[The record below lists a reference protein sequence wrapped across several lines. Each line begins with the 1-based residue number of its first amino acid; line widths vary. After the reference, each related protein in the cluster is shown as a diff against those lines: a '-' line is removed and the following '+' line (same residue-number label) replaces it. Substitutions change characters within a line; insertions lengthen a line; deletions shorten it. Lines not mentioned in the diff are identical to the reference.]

1 MKRILFCTAIAAVA
15 LTSCSN
21 DDFLGDVP
29 GNNPSAVTAKEISFS
44 GEAGK
49 TSRGTRADGDKTGK
63 DAANLLHNN
72 FIVFGCKTAN
82 KATQTVYD
90 HYNVNW
96 IDNNTK
102 WEYIDQA
109 KNNLNTT
116 ATKQTIKYWDYSATD
131 YKFVAF
137 SLGEATQG
145 TDVKITKVDAG
156 ATTYTLTGTAAN
168 LSRCY
173 VADRI
178 TAKAETT
185 TGTNEIKYGQP
196 VSFKFHSL
204 GTKVNIGLY
213 ETIPGYSIN
222 SVKFYES
229 NSTDAASSDTPT
241 LFAASAT
248 IPTDDSNKE
257 KSAKVTFGEDNKVS
271 VSWEEEEVTKAAVTK
286 DTKIKFEALPKVNKE
301 GDETEGELYLS
312 REDNKKKCTVASVNA
327 VIPSDGVGELT
338 LKIDYTLIATDGSGE
353 TIKVKGAKATI
364 PAAQTNWESN
374 KAYTYIFKISDNTN
388 GSTGGSSVGLSPITF
403 EAIVT
408 DITGGEHETEVKK
421 NQDTNG
427 QQ

>member
-1 MKRILFCTAIAAVA
+1 MKRYLFCTAIAAMA

-49 TSRGTRADGDKTGK
+49 TSRGTRADGDKTGA

-82 KATQTVYD
+82 HATQTVYD

-96 IDNNTK
+96 NNNDTK
-102 WEYIDQA
+102 WVYIDQA
-109 KNNLNTT
+109 KNELNTT

-137 SLGEATQG
+137 SVGEATQG
-145 TDVKITKVDAG
+145 TDVKITKVDAN

-178 TAKAETT
+178 TAKPETAS
-185 TGTNEIKYGQP
+185 GSNEVKYGQP

-213 ETIPGYSIN
+213 ETIPGYSIK

-229 NSTDAASSDTPT
+229 STDATPSDTPT
-241 LFAASAT
+241 LFATSAT

-257 KSAKVTFGEDNKVS
+257 KSAKVTFGDDNKVS
-271 VSWEEEEVTKAAVTK
+271 VSWEEEDVTKAAVTK
-286 DTKIKFEALPKVNKE
+286 DTKIKFEALPKVKKE
-301 GDETEGELYLS
+301 GDEEEGDLYLS
-312 REDNKKKCTVASVNA
+312 REDNKKNCTVASENA
-327 VIPSDGVGELT
+327 VIPSNGIGTLT

-353 TIKVKGAKATI
+353 TIEVKGATATI
-364 PAAQTNWESN
+364 PAEQTTWESN
-374 KAYTYIFKISDNTN
+374 KAYTYIFKISDKTN
-388 GSTGGSSVGLSPITF
+388 GSTGGDTIGLKPITF

-408 DITGGEHETEVKK
+408 DITGGEHETEVK
-421 NQDTNG
+421 NN
-427 QQ
+427 

>member
-1 MKRILFCTAIAAVA
+1 MKRTLFCTAIAAVA
-15 LTSCSN
+15 ITSCSS
-21 DDFLGDVP
+21 DDFLGEVP
-29 GNNPSAVTAKEISFS
+29 GNTPSAVTAKEISFS

-49 TSRGTRADGDKTGK
+49 TSRGTRADGDKTGA

-82 KATQTVYD
+82 NATQTVYD

-96 IDNNTK
+96 IDNDTK
-102 WEYIDQA
+102 WEYIGQT
-109 KNNLNTT
+109 KNALNET
-116 ATKQTIKYWDYSATD
+116 ATNQTIKYWDYSAND

-145 TDVKITKVDAG
+145 TDVKITKVDAN
-156 ATTYTLTGTAAN
+156 ANTYTLTGTAAN

-178 TAKAETT
+178 TAERETA
-185 TGTNEIKYGQP
+185 TGPNEVKYGQP

-222 SVKFYES
+222 SVKFYEG
-229 NSTDAASSDTPT
+229 NGEDATSSETPT
-241 LFAASAT
+241 LFATSET
-248 IPTDDSNKE
+248 IPTDDSNKK
-257 KSAKVTFGEDNKVS
+257 KSAKVTFGDDNKVS
-271 VSWEEEEVTKAAVTK
+271 VSWEEEDVTKAAVTK
-286 DTKIKFEALPKVNKE
+286 ASKITFEALPKVDQE
-301 GDETEGELYLS
+301 SAETTGKNYLS
-312 REDNKKKCTVASVNA
+312 REDNKKNCSVASVNA
-327 VIPSDGVGELT
+327 VIPSNGIGALT

-353 TIKVKGAKATI
+353 TIEVKGANATI
-364 PAAQTNWESN
+364 PAEQTIWESN

-388 GSTGGSSVGLSPITF
+388 GSTGGSSVGLNPITF

-421 NQDTNG
+421 
-427 QQ
+427 

>member
-1 MKRILFCTAIAAVA
+1 MKRYLFCTAIAAVA
-15 LTSCSN
+15 LTSCSS
-21 DDFLGDVP
+21 DDFLGEVP

-49 TSRGTRADGDKTGK
+49 TSRGTRADGDKTGA

-82 KATQTVYD
+82 HATQTVYD

-96 IDNNTK
+96 NNNDTK
-102 WEYIDQA
+102 WVYIDQA
-109 KNNLNTT
+109 KNELNTT

-137 SLGEATQG
+137 SVGEATQG
-145 TDVKITKVDAG
+145 TDVKITKVDAN

-178 TAKAETT
+178 TAKPETAS
-185 TGTNEIKYGQP
+185 GSNEVKYGQP

-213 ETIPGYSIN
+213 ETIPGYSIK

-229 NSTDAASSDTPT
+229 STDATPSDTPT
-241 LFAASAT
+241 LFATSAT
-248 IPTDDSNKE
+248 IPKDDSNKE
-257 KSAKVTFGEDNKVS
+257 KSAKVTFGDDNKVS
-271 VSWEEEEVTKAAVTK
+271 VSWEEEDVTKAAVTK
-286 DTKIKFEALPKVNKE
+286 DTKIKFEALPKVKKE
-301 GDETEGELYLS
+301 GDEEEGDLYLS
-312 REDNKKKCTVASVNA
+312 REDNKKNCTVASENA
-327 VIPSDGVGELT
+327 VIPSNGIGTLT

-353 TIKVKGAKATI
+353 TIEVKGATATI
-364 PAAQTNWESN
+364 PAEQTNWESN
-374 KAYTYIFKISDNTN
+374 KAYTYIFKISDKTN
-388 GSTGGSSVGLSPITF
+388 GSTGGDTIGLKPITF

-408 DITGGEHETEVKK
+408 DITGGEHETEVK
-421 NQDTNG
+421 NN
-427 QQ
+427 

>member
-1 MKRILFCTAIAAVA
+1 MKRYLFCTAIAAVA
-15 LTSCSN
+15 LTSCSS

-49 TSRGTRADGDKTGK
+49 TSRGTRADGDKTGA

-72 FIVFGCKTAN
+72 FIVFGCKTTNN
-82 KATQTVYD
+82 KTQTVYD

-96 IDNNTK
+96 INNDTK
-102 WEYIDQA
+102 WEYIGQT
-109 KNNLNTT
+109 KNALNET
-116 ATKQTIKYWDYSATD
+116 ATNQTIKYWDYSATD

-137 SLGEATQG
+137 SVGEATQG
-145 TDVKITKVDAG
+145 TDVKISKVDAN

-178 TAKAETT
+178 TAKPETAS
-185 TGTNEIKYGQP
+185 GSNEVKYGQP

-213 ETIPGYSIN
+213 ETIPGYSIK

-229 NSTDAASSDTPT
+229 STDATPSDTPT
-241 LFAASAT
+241 LFATSAT
-248 IPTDDSNKE
+248 IPTDESNKE
-257 KSAKVTFGEDNKVS
+257 KSAKVTFGDDNKVS
-271 VSWEEEEVTKAAVTK
+271 VSWEEEDVTKAAVTK
-286 DTKIKFEALPKVNKE
+286 DTKIKFEALPKVKKE
-301 GDETEGELYLS
+301 GDEEEGDLYLS
-312 REDNKKKCTVASVNA
+312 REDNKKNCTVASENA
-327 VIPSDGVGELT
+327 VIPSNGIGTLT

-353 TIKVKGAKATI
+353 TIEVKGATATI
-364 PAAQTNWESN
+364 PAEQTNWESN
-374 KAYTYIFKISDNTN
+374 KAYTYIFKISDKTN
-388 GSTGGSSVGLSPITF
+388 GSTGGDTIGLKPITF

-408 DITGGEHETEVKK
+408 DITGGEHETEVK
-421 NQDTNG
+421 NN
-427 QQ
+427 

>member
-1 MKRILFCTAIAAVA
+1 MKRYLFCTAIAAMA

-49 TSRGTRADGDKTGK
+49 TSRGTRADGDKTGA

-72 FIVFGCKTAN
+72 FIVFGCKTTNN
-82 KATQTVYD
+82 KTQTVYD

-96 IDNNTK
+96 INNDTK

-109 KNNLNTT
+109 KNVLNTT
-116 ATKQTIKYWDYSATD
+116 ATKQAIKYWDYSATD

-145 TDVKITKVDAG
+145 TDVKITKVDAS
-156 ATTYTLTGTAAN
+156 ATSYTLTGTAAN
-168 LSRCY
+168 LSKCY

-178 TAKAETT
+178 TAKSEPA
-185 TGTNEIKYGQP
+185 TGSNEVKYGQP

-213 ETIPGYSIN
+213 ETIPGYSIK

-229 NSTDAASSDTPT
+229 STDATPSDTPT
-241 LFAASAT
+241 LFATSAT

-257 KSAKVTFGEDNKVS
+257 KSAKVTFGDDNKVS
-271 VSWEEEEVTKAAVTK
+271 VSWEEEDVTKAAVTK
-286 DTKIKFEALPKVNKE
+286 DTKIKFKALPKVEKE
-301 GDETEGELYLS
+301 GDEEEGDLYLS
-312 REDNKKKCTVASVNA
+312 REDNKKNCTVASENA
-327 VIPSDGVGELT
+327 VIPSNGIGTLT

-353 TIKVKGAKATI
+353 TIEVKGATATI
-364 PAAQTNWESN
+364 PSEQTNWESN
-374 KAYTYIFKISDNTN
+374 KAYTYIFKISDKTN
-388 GSTGGSSVGLSPITF
+388 GSTGGDTIGLKPITF

-408 DITGGEHETEVKK
+408 DITGGEHETEVK
-421 NQDTNG
+421 NN
-427 QQ
+427 

>member
-1 MKRILFCTAIAAVA
+1 MKRYLFCTAIAAMA
-15 LTSCSN
+15 LTSCSS
-21 DDFLGDVP
+21 DDFLGEVP
-29 GNNPSAVTAKEISFS
+29 GNNPNAVTAKEISFS

-49 TSRGTRADGDKTGK
+49 TSRGTRADGDKTGA

-82 KATQTVYD
+82 NATQTVYD

-96 IDNNTK
+96 NNNDTK
-102 WEYIDQA
+102 WVYIDQA
-109 KNNLNTT
+109 KNELNTT

-137 SLGEATQG
+137 SVGEATQG
-145 TDVKITKVDAG
+145 TDVKITKVDAN

-178 TAKAETT
+178 TAKPETASES
-185 TGTNEIKYGQP
+185 NEVKYGQP

-213 ETIPGYSIN
+213 ETIPGYSIK

-229 NSTDAASSDTPT
+229 STDATPSDTPT
-241 LFAASAT
+241 LFATSAT

-257 KSAKVTFGEDNKVS
+257 KSAKVTFGDDNKVS
-271 VSWEEEEVTKAAVTK
+271 VSWEEEDVTKAAVTK
-286 DTKIKFEALPKVNKE
+286 DTKIKFEALPKVKKE
-301 GDETEGELYLS
+301 GDEEEGDLYLS
-312 REDNKKKCTVASVNA
+312 REDNKKNCTVASENA
-327 VIPSDGVGELT
+327 VIPSNGIGTLT

-353 TIKVKGAKATI
+353 TIEVKGATATI
-364 PAAQTNWESN
+364 PAEQTNWESN
-374 KAYTYIFKISDNTN
+374 KAYTYIFKISDKTN
-388 GSTGGSSVGLSPITF
+388 GSTGGDTIGLKPITF

-408 DITGGEHETEVKK
+408 DITGGEHETEVK
-421 NQDTNG
+421 NN
-427 QQ
+427 

>member
-1 MKRILFCTAIAAVA
+1 MKRYLFCTAIAAVA
-15 LTSCSN
+15 LTSCSS
-21 DDFLGDVP
+21 DDFLGEVP

-49 TSRGTRADGDKTGK
+49 TSRGTRADGDKTGA

-72 FIVFGCKTAN
+72 FIVFGCKTIKD
-82 KATQTVYD
+82 KAQTVYD

-96 IDNNTK
+96 INNDTK
-102 WEYIDQA
+102 WEYIGQT
-109 KNNLNTT
+109 KNTLNET
-116 ATKQTIKYWDYSATD
+116 ATNQTIKYWDYSAAD

-137 SLGEATQG
+137 SLGGATQG
-145 TDVKITKVDAG
+145 TEVKITKVDAN
-156 ATTYTLTGTAAN
+156 ATSYTLTGTAAN

-178 TAKAETT
+178 TAKPETAS
-185 TGTNEIKYGQP
+185 GSNEVKYGQP

-213 ETIPGYSIN
+213 ETIPGYSIK

-229 NSTDAASSDTPT
+229 SSDATPSETPT
-241 LFAASAT
+241 LFASNAT

-257 KSAKVTFGEDNKVS
+257 KSAKVTFGDDNKVT

-286 DTKIKFEALPKVNKE
+286 DTKIKFQALPKVNQEANEASGKE
-301 GDETEGELYLS
+301 YLS
-312 REDNKKKCTVASVNA
+312 REDNKKNCTVASVNA
-327 VIPSDGVGELT
+327 VIPSDGVGALT

-353 TIKVKGAKATI
+353 TIEVKGATATI
-364 PAAQTNWESN
+364 PAAQTTWESN
-374 KAYTYIFKISDNTN
+374 KAYTYIFKISDKTN
-388 GSTGGSSVGLSPITF
+388 GSTGGETIGLKPITF

-408 DITGGEHETEVKK
+408 DITGGEHETEVK
-421 NQDTNG
+421 NNSTTNG

>member
-1 MKRILFCTAIAAVA
+1 MKRYLFCTAIAAVA
-15 LTSCSN
+15 LTSCSS
-21 DDFLGDVP
+21 DDFLGEVP

-49 TSRGTRADGDKTGK
+49 ISRGTRADGDKTGA

-82 KATQTVYD
+82 HATQTVYD

-96 IDNNTK
+96 NNNDTK
-102 WEYIDQA
+102 WVYIDQA
-109 KNNLNTT
+109 KNVLNTT

-137 SLGEATQG
+137 SVGEATQG
-145 TDVKITKVDAG
+145 TDVKITKVDAN

-178 TAKAETT
+178 TAKPETT
-185 TGTNEIKYGQP
+185 SGSNEVKYGQP

-213 ETIPGYSIN
+213 ETIPGYSIK

-229 NSTDAASSDTPT
+229 STDATPSDTPT
-241 LFAASAT
+241 LFATSAT

-257 KSAKVTFGEDNKVS
+257 KSAKVTFGDDNKVS
-271 VSWEEEEVTKAAVTK
+271 VSWEEEDVTKAAVTK
-286 DTKIKFEALPKVNKE
+286 DTKIKFEALPKVKKE
-301 GDETEGELYLS
+301 GDEEEGDLYLS
-312 REDNKKKCTVASVNA
+312 REDNKKNCTVASENA
-327 VIPSDGVGELT
+327 VIPSNGIGTLT

-353 TIKVKGAKATI
+353 TIEVKGATATI
-364 PAAQTNWESN
+364 PAEQTNWESN
-374 KAYTYIFKISDNTN
+374 KAYTYIFKISDKTN
-388 GSTGGSSVGLSPITF
+388 GSTGGDTIGLKPITF

-408 DITGGEHETEVKK
+408 DITGGEHETEVK
-421 NQDTNG
+421 NN
-427 QQ
+427 